1 MHVSVATDARYLPHA
16 AAAMH
21 SVLEHAPGVH
31 LHLLHTDELPRE
43 RELRAMAERA
53 GGRLTLHRVAPSRVA
68 GLPVARE
75 LSAAMWLRVFLP
87 ELLPDVE
94 RVLYLDADTL
104 AMSAL
109 APLWQTELAGAY
121 VAAVTNVWE
130 PWNSDHP
137 QRLGVQRYFNS
148 GVLLLD
154 LERMRAD
161 GCTAALL
168 ETARSERV
176 LWPDQDA
183 LNLVLGARS
192 VELHPRW
199 NVMNS
204 VLAFPQAVDA
214 FGAERVAEARRSP
227 GIRHFEGP
235 SLNKPWHI
243 LFDQPGRDDY
253 LRHRAATPWAKVRR
267 TGVTPRNLV
276 RRALRRTGVGRG

>member
-1 MHVSVATDARYLPHA
+1 MHVSVAADARYLPHA

-21 SVLEHAPGVH
+21 SVLEHAPGAHV
-31 LHLLHTDELPRE
+31 HLLHAEELPRT
-43 RELRAMAERA
+43 RELRAMADAA
-53 GGRLTLHRVAPSRVA
+53 GGLLTLHRVAPARLA

-87 ELLPDVE
+87 ELLPEVE
-94 RVLYLDADTL
+94 RVLYLDSDTL
-104 AMSAL
+104 AMSDL
-109 APLWQTELAGAY
+109 RPLWDTALDDAY
-121 VAAVTNVWE
+121 VAAVENVWE
-130 PWNSDHP
+130 PWNADHP
-137 QRLGVQRYFNS
+137 ARLGLERYFNS

-168 ETARSERV
+168 ETATSGRV

-183 LNLVLGARS
+183 LNLVLGQGR

-204 VLAFPQAVDA
+204 VIAFPHAADV
-214 FGAERVAEARRSP
+214 FGAERVEEARRAP

-243 LFDQPGRDDY
+243 LFRQPGREDY
-253 LRHRAATPWAKVRR
+253 LRHRAATPW
-267 TGVTPRNLV
+267 PRV
-276 RRALRRTGVGRG
+276 RRAGVTARNLARLALRRH